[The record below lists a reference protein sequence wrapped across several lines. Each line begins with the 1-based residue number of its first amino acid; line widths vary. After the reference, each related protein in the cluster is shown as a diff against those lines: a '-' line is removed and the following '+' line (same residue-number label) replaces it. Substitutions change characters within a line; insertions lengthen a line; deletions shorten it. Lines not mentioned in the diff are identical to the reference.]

1 MTHLLL
7 AVDQGTTGSTVL
19 VVRPDGGILGRGYE
33 EHPQHFPQPGWVEHD
48 PLAIWATVQRATE
61 QALAAAGVSAASI
74 GAVGITNQRETI
86 VAWDASTSQ
95 PLGPTIVWQDRRTEA
110 RCEALRSAGNTQRI
124 RHITG
129 LPVDPYFSASKI
141 EWLMHHDQQVQRAAH
156 DGTLRVG
163 TIDTWLV
170 WCMTGGASHITD
182 ASNAART
189 MLYDI
194 HAEQWSAEQCE
205 LFGVDRSWLPD
216 VVDSSGMLATCNPRA
231 FCSIDAPICGIA
243 GDQQSALFG
252 QLCITPGR
260 AKATYGTGAFVLV
273 NSGSTVPT
281 TEALISTVAW
291 QRGGATTYALEGSV
305 FTAGASVQWLRDGL
319 QIIEHAPEI
328 EALATS
334 VPDSGGVMVVPAFAG
349 LGAPH
354 WDANARGA
362 MFGLTRG
369 TTRAHIAR
377 ATIEGTAFRVAELID
392 AMRAEGTSVTELRVD
407 GGMAHNN
414 LLLQMQADVLGI
426 PVTRPTSVETTSL
439 GAAYLAALGSGMI
452 GSMEDLSMAWT
463 AERTFEPGAGATTLS
478 TAYHRFQEAVRLTR
492 ALALAGNSQEIL
504 LS

>member
-19 VVRPDGGILGRGYE
+19 VVRTDGQILGRGYE
-33 EHPQHFPQPGWVEHD
+33 EHPQRFPQPGWVEHN
-48 PLAIWATVQRATE
+48 PLEIWATVQRATE
-61 QALAAAGVSAASI
+61 HALTSAGATPAEV
-74 GAVGITNQRETI
+74 GAIGITNQRETV
-86 VAWDASTSQ
+86 VAWDAATSR

-110 RCEALRSAGNTQRI
+110 RCEALRSAGHAQQI

-129 LPVDPYFSASKI
+129 LPVDPYFSATKI
-141 EWLMHHDQQVQRAAH
+141 EWLLQHDPDVQRAAH

-163 TIDTWLV
+163 TIDSWLI

-194 HAEQWSAEQCE
+194 HAGQWSAEQCD
-205 LFGVDRSWLPD
+205 LLGVDRSWLPT
-216 VVDSSGMLATCNPRA
+216 VVDSSGMLAACRPDSL
-231 FCSIDAPICGIA
+231 CGISAPICGIA

-252 QLCITPGR
+252 QMCVAPGR

-273 NSGSTVPT
+273 NNGSTVPT
-281 TEALISTVAW
+281 TDALIGTVAW
-291 QRGGATTYALEGSV
+291 RMNGATTYALEGSV

-319 QIIEHAPEI
+319 QIIGSAPEI
-328 EALATS
+328 EALASS
-334 VPDSGGVMVVPAFAG
+334 VPDSGGVMLVPAFAG

-362 MFGLTRG
+362 LLGLTRG

-377 ATIEGTAFRVAELID
+377 ATLEGTAFRVAQVVD
-392 AMRAEGTSVTELRVD
+392 AMRAEGTSVTELHVD
-407 GGMAHNN
+407 GGMAHND

-426 PVTRPTSVETTSL
+426 PVTRPTQVETTSL

-452 GSMEDLSMAWT
+452 GSMDELAGVWSAD
-463 AERTFEPGAGATTLS
+463 RTFEPGSGTSAIAAT
-478 TAYHRFQEAVRLTR
+478 YRRFHEAVRLTR
-492 ALALAGNSQEIL
+492 AFTEATHSEEFAIS
-504 LS
+504 